1 MKVLILILALFVTT
15 SEAVAEKVFVSWE
28 KIHKI
33 TLNLSEKLK
42 ESSKETPWKGI
53 VAITRGG
60 LVPAGIIANL
70 LNLRHIKVL
79 CLSSYATAQQ
89 ATHTKHEVLEAIP
102 TLEDGGRGWIVVDD
116 IVDTGKTIDFVRKRL
131 PNAHYAV
138 IYAREKF
145 LSKIETYGS
154 VVPEKWSWIVFPWE
168 KLSSQIKVG

>member
-1 MKVLILILALFVTT
+1 VKALIFILAIFVTT

-28 KIHKI
+28 EIHKVTF
-33 TLNLSEKLK
+33 TLTEKLK
-42 ESSKETPWKGI
+42 ESSKEVPWKGI

-70 LNLRHIKVL
+70 LNLRHIKVV
-79 CLSSYATAQQ
+79 CLSSYASAQQ
-89 ATHTKHEVLEAIP
+89 ATQTKHEVLEAIP
-102 TLEDGGRGWIVVDD
+102 ILEDGGRGWIVVDD

-138 IYAREKF
+138 IYVRKNF
-145 LSKIETYGS
+145 LSKVETYGS

-168 KLSSQIKVG
+168 KLPSQTNFG